1 MLPRRSKGW
10 VTDIGGYRFGAEFS
24 PVSIDAGPY
33 LDRWILYLG
42 FGCLRLH
49 RFWRGDDNRAPHDH
63 PADFWT
69 FPLAS
74 YVEDVYHEDGLVGHR
89 NVRAFRV
96 HYRPA
101 TFRHIVVGRLDFWDT
116 RPFWTIVWFAKRR
129 REWGFWPFPKFFV
142 HWKEWI

>member
-10 VTDIGGYRFGAEFS
+10 FTEIRGYRFGAEFS

-49 RFWRGDDNRAPHDH
+49 KFYRGDDNRAPHTH
-63 PADFWT
+63 PWKFWT

-74 YVEDVYHEDGLVGHR
+74 YLEDVYDSDGFVGR
-89 NVRAFRV
+89 RVVRALRI
-96 HYRPA
+96 HRREA
-101 TFRHIVVGRLDFWDT
+101 AFRHIVIGRLKGSK
-116 RPFWTIVWFAKRR
+116 PFWTVVFTGRVVN
-129 REWGFWPFPKFFV
+129 EWGFWPFPKFFV
-142 HWKEWI
+142 EWRKWV